1 MQQMGGNII
10 MKIKKTIGVISLGV
24 VLALTGCG
32 NKVTPAD
39 NNTSQTPET
48 TAVAQETGNTVTH
61 DIIDTL
67 PLNRHIKINQ
77 IGLVTSEGGIDDES
91 FNQSAWEGLQR
102 TSGSYDCDVKYVE
115 SDTIADFKGNVD
127 SILTDDMDLVW
138 GIGYSCA
145 QDMLDAATEHPDVY
159 FAMVD
164 NTFEDL
170 PSNMTGV
177 IFRGQEPAFLAGF
190 IAGSVTETDKIGFVG
205 GEENEVI
212 DQFRYGFQGGVAYA
226 AARLDKEIEV
236 YAEYAGTF
244 SDESKGK
251 ELADKLYDEEGC
263 DIVFQAAGATGLGV
277 IESAKEHDLYVI
289 GIDKDQSYLAPDNML
304 TSVLKYVS
312 VAIYTVSGDYILGI
326 DIGGKTVSL
335 GLSDNSMGIS
345 GQHTLYSDEIY
356 DTVMTLQNDIIAG
369 NIVPPSNGPEYGKFV
384 EWIWE

>member
-48 TAVAQETGNTVTH
+48 TAAAQETGNTVTH

-145 QDMLDAATEHPDVY
+145 QDMLDAATAHPDVY

-289 GIDKDQSYLAPDNML
+289 GIDKDQSYLAPNNML

-356 DTVMTLQNDIIAG
+356 NTVMALQDDIIAG

>member
-1 MQQMGGNII
+1 MQQMGGYKY
-10 MKIKKTIGVISLGV
+10 MKIKKSISVISLGII
-24 VLALTGCG
+24 LALTGCG
-32 NKVTPAD
+32 SNVTPSD
-39 NNTSQTPET
+39 NTPDQTPET
-48 TAVAQETGNTVTH
+48 VSETQASGDTVTH

-67 PLNRHIKINQ
+67 PLNRHIKIDH

-102 TSGSYDCDVKYVE
+102 TSGSYDCEVKYVE

-127 SILTDDMDLVW
+127 TILTDDMDLVW
-138 GIGYSCA
+138 GIGYDCA
-145 QDMLDAATEHPDVY
+145 QDMLNAATEHPDVY

-177 IFRGQEPAFLAGF
+177 VFRGQEPAFLAGF
-190 IAGSVTETDKIGFVG
+190 IAGNVTETDRIGFVG
-205 GEENEVI
+205 GVQNDVI

-226 AARLDKEIEV
+226 AARLNKEIEV
-236 YAEYAGTF
+236 YAEYADSF
-244 SDESKGK
+244 SDEAAGK
-251 ELADKLYDEEGC
+251 VLADKLYDEDGC

-289 GIDKDQSYLAPDNML
+289 GIDKDQSYLAPDNVL

-345 GQHTLYSDEIY
+345 GQHSLYSDEIY
-356 DTVMTLQNDIIAG
+356 NTAMALKDDIIAG